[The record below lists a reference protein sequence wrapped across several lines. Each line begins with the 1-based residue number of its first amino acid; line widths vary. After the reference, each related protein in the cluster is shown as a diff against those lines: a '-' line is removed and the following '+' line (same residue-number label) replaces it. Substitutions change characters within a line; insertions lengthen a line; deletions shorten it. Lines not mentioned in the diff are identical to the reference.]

1 MAALLV
7 PQVDGDCTFCPATGA
22 ATQVLALSSRA
33 DRLFET
39 SEERFSRLSV
49 EDAAVLRAK
58 HAAKRAEL
66 EAELPFRPTLN
77 PRSLRLAEERREAAG
92 EGAPGGG
99 HAGTAAGGARAG
111 GQVGSTEE
119 LRLELE
125 QRLQL
130 ECPFRPDT
138 SKPRV
143 MGYDEVYRPPQP
155 EARLSIAA
163 ALREGPHALARRLE
177 EHRAER
183 EAAVE
188 AARKEAEEKELAECT
203 FAPRIN
209 AAPAPVARVCGAPC
223 VCVQGC

>member
-1 MAALLV
+1 M
-7 PQVDGDCTFCPATGA
+7 
-22 ATQVLALSSRA
+22 
-33 DRLFET
+33 
-39 SEERFSRLSV
+39 

-58 HAAKRAEL
+58 RAAKRAEL
-66 EAELPFRPTLN
+66 EAELPFRPNLN
-77 PRSLRLAEERREAAG
+77 PRSLRLAEERREGAG
-92 EGAPGGG
+92 EGASRGG
-99 HAGTAAGGARAG
+99 HGGTAAGGQG
-111 GQVGSTEE
+111 GSTEE
-119 LRLELE
+119 LRRELE

-209 AAPAPVARVCGAPC
+209 AAPAPVARVRGTA
-223 VCVQGC
+223 CVQGWLLPMLHMGRRIESRRRCSTRLCTLPPFNSPLPSHAHPHRDPWWCVG